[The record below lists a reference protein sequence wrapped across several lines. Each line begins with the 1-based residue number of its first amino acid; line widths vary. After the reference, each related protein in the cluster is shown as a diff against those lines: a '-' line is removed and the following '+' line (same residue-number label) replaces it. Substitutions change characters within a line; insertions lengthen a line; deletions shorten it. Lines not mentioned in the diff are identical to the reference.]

1 MGVWCVTRVT
11 ALKRGVNEMVGG
23 VYFVDSLLQCG
34 VPDRHRWVC
43 GCFARVTALKRG
55 VNGMVGVVH
64 FVDSLL
70 KRGVNEMVGGV
81 HFVDSLLQC
90 GVTDRHRWVCGAS
103 LVSPR

>member
-1 MGVWCVTRVT
+1 MGVWCVARVT

-23 VYFVDSLLQCG
+23 VHIVDSLLQCG

-55 VNGMVGVVH
+55 VN
-64 FVDSLL
+64 
-70 KRGVNEMVGGV
+70 EMVGGV
-81 HFVDSLLQC
+81 LFVDSLFQC